1 MCHIIELYQA
11 VQSPRLTEIEDH
23 SYIRV
28 SAKYEASSQEQLE
41 LSPNMI
47 NKDEDEYKLKL
58 NTHVMLW

>member
-47 NKDEDEYKLKL
+47 SKDDD
-58 NTHVMLW
+58 